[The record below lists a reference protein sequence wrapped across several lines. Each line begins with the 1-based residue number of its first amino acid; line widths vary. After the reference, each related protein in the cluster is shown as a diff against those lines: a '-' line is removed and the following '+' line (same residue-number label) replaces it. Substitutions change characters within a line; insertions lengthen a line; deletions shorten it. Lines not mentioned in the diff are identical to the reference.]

1 MCSGSLSL
9 QSPGLWLLEGG
20 EGYVNAGAV
29 PGRGHPEMPHPYS
42 LGPAISPQRTWVSHP
57 TDLLS
62 RVTFIG
68 IKPGA
73 HSNACSQLPWLGG
86 QAGGGVDRSADG
98 HLGQRPEPETV
109 GVGPAVRS
117 ASGLVGA
124 TSCSRNGNW
133 PGRRISSCAGTGAE
147 RALNHLQGLDSGP
160 EDVSRTSKSKGMGLR
175 L

>member
-1 MCSGSLSL
+1 MCSGSLSW

-29 PGRGHPEMPHPYS
+29 PSGGHPEIPHPYS

-73 HSNACSQLPWLGG
+73 HSDACSQLPRLGG
-86 QAGGGVDRSADG
+86 QAGGGVDGSADG
-98 HLGQRPEPETV
+98 HLGRRPEPETV

-117 ASGLVGA
+117 ASSLVGA
-124 TSCSRNGNW
+124 TSCS
-133 PGRRISSCAGTGAE
+133 
-147 RALNHLQGLDSGP
+147 
-160 EDVSRTSKSKGMGLR
+160 
-175 L
+175 